1 MILAS
6 KVLIGSVGTLLVAI
20 GYAAGHLTA
29 PKCASIEADHSATT
43 TLLAKEKASGTTVQ
57 QATAVAAADHQQ
69 VKTVIKYVKTKDGTE
84 ATTTTKVETH
94 DQATTATLATARAT
108 WEAENQSRLDEIE
121 RDHLKQVAAARP
133 DWAAM
138 VIGGA
143 NVPDRERFVG
153 VLVTRRILG
162 PAELGVFASTRGDVG
177 AAVAVRW

>member
-6 KVLIGSVGTLLVAI
+6 KVLIASAGAVLVAI

-29 PKCASIEADHSATT
+29 PKCASIEADHSRDT
-43 TLLAKEKASGTTVQ
+43 TLLAQGKATGVTVQ
-57 QATAVAAADHQQ
+57 QVTQVAANDHQQ
-69 VKTVIKYVKTKDGTE
+69 VRTVVKYVKLKDGTE

-94 DQATTATLATARAT
+94 DQATTSTLAAARAT
-108 WEAENQSRLDEIE
+108 WETETETRLAEIE

-133 DWAAM
+133 DWSAI

-143 NVPDRERFVG
+143 NVPDRDRFIG
-153 VLVTRRILG
+153 ALVTRRILG

-177 AAVAVRW
+177 AALAVRW